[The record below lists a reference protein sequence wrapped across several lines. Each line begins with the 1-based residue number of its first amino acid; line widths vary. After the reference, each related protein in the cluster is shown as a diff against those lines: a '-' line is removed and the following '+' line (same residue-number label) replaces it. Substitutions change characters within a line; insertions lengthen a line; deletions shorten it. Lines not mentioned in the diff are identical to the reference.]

1 MMRKY
6 NLQLAVKFLAILSL
20 AAGCDMPSQAPT
32 APTPEAGQP
41 TGNNPAAN
49 GNSSDASIDNSG
61 SSEAGDVS
69 AVVAETLAY
78 AEVDERLVYGHF
90 AFPANMVDPLP
101 GVIVVH
107 ERWGLDDG
115 VRAQADRLAAQGF
128 VVLAVDLYGGAT
140 ATDVS
145 SASPLMVQ
153 VLENPQ
159 LAEDNIRQAYQFLID
174 TGPAPAIG
182 AMGWSFGG
190 GWALNTALL
199 FPDELD
205 ATVIYYGQVSDD
217 QERLE
222 PLNVPVLGLF
232 GARDRGVTAE
242 TVDGFEAALE
252 ALGKDYDI
260 RTFPDVGH
268 GFADPDS
275 ATYNAVVAEEAWTL
289 TIDFL
294 NRHLVEN
301 AD

>member
-49 GNSSDASIDNSG
+49 DDSGDASIDNSG

-128 VVLAVDLYGGAT
+128 VVLAVDLYDGAT

-159 LAEDNIRQAYQFLID
+159 LAENNIRQAYQFLID

-260 RTFPDVGH
+260 RTFPDAGH